1 MGVDPAQVVAPTL
14 VLHGDQ
20 DRIVPSSRGEW
31 LARRR
36 PSAQL
41 QLCPGDGHIS
51 VLNSGAAALE
61 WLRERADRG

>member
-31 LARRR
+31 LARRC

-51 VLNSGAAALE
+51 VFDSSPAALG
-61 WLRERADRG
+61 WLRAHASAR